1 MKPIWLPDSP
11 VGASFC
17 ARKKSMSVCLW
28 GRDLLWPVHTVT
40 LPSQACGFR
49 AVFLYRRSKC
59 NTFKLKYV
67 TIKSEWKSDYKNVIY
82 RTRITSTI
90 VCFLNDLE
98 RSSTLSVAPLYFLLC
113 LCSELS
119 CHIEIMFTPNFSEH
133 CPIARNNSLK
143 WTAIKNGLILLHIF
157 LCKSVKQQKW
167 GL

>member
-11 VGASFC
+11 VSASFC
-17 ARKKSMSVCLW
+17 ARKKGMSVCLW

-49 AVFLYRRSKC
+49 SVFLYRRSKC
-59 NTFKLKYV
+59 NAFKLKHV

-82 RTRITSTI
+82 RTKITSTI

-98 RSSTLSVAPLYFLLC
+98 RSSTLSVLC

-119 CHIEIMFTPNFSEH
+119 CHIEIMFTLNFSEH
-133 CPIARNNSLK
+133 CPTARNNSLK

-167 GL
+167 RL